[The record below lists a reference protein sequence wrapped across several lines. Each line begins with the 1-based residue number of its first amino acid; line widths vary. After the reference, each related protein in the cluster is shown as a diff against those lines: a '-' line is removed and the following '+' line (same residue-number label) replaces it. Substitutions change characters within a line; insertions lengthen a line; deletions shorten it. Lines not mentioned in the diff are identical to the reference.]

1 MDAELLQLAQAG
13 VLALQVAALPNW
25 EEIAA
30 VVVSGVVGLL
40 QCGVIAWGLRQMG
53 KASEERTVQLDIMRE
68 ESRGQLDIMR
78 EESREQTKVLA
89 DIGQG
94 IRDQGMV
101 LADIGQGIRDQA
113 QAQTQV
119 LADIGQGIRDQ
130 GMVLAKLLQPTP

>member
-13 VLALQVAALPNW
+13 VLALQVGPPPNW
-25 EEIAA
+25 AEIAA

-53 KASEERTVQLDIMRE
+53 KASEERTAQLDIMRE

-78 EESREQTKVLA
+78 EESRGQLDIMREESRGQLDIMREESRGQTK
-89 DIGQG
+89 
-94 IRDQGMV
+94 
-101 LADIGQGIRDQA
+101 
-113 QAQTQV
+113 V

>member
-13 VLALQVAALPNW
+13 VVALQVGPPPNW
-25 EEIAA
+25 AEIAA

-53 KASEERTVQLDIMRE
+53 KASEERTAQLDIMRE

-78 EESREQTKVLA
+78 EESRGQLDIMREESRGQTK
-89 DIGQG
+89 
-94 IRDQGMV
+94 
-101 LADIGQGIRDQA
+101 
-113 QAQTQV
+113 V

>member
-13 VLALQVAALPNW
+13 VLALQVGPPPNW
-25 EEIAA
+25 AEIAA

-53 KASEERTVQLDIMRE
+53 KASEEHTAQLDIMRE
-68 ESRGQLDIMR
+68 ESRG
-78 EESREQTKVLA
+78 QTKVLA

-101 LADIGQGIRDQA
+101 LADIGQGIRDQ
-113 QAQTQV
+113 
-119 LADIGQGIRDQ
+119 

>member
-1 MDAELLQLAQAG
+1 
-13 VLALQVAALPNW
+13 
-25 EEIAA
+25 
-30 VVVSGVVGLL
+30 
-40 QCGVIAWGLRQMG
+40 
-53 KASEERTVQLDIMRE
+53 MRE
-68 ESRGQLDIMR
+68 ESREQLDIMR

-94 IRDQGMV
+94 IRDQG
-101 LADIGQGIRDQA
+101 IRD

>member
-25 EEIAA
+25 AEIAA

-94 IRDQGMV
+94 IRDQG
-101 LADIGQGIRDQA
+101 IRD